1 MNNLANLLVPTRCIN
16 YCYRSLGKNVY
27 NWNDEGIK
35 YPGFKYYPRSDDFKD
50 PPYTPTK
57 LFRVQRIKPVKG
69 TPWWERNILKELKL
83 MGKSNDVVIIKNI
96 PENNSRLWRI
106 KHLIKIVPIT
116 FPDGFPQDV
125 SGTFLKENGEL
136 TVTKSV
142 PLVNDRL
149 IERENIDNDIKKMDG
164 DTLRRALRKKWL
176 NGWQ

>member
-1 MNNLANLLVPTRCIN
+1 M
-16 YCYRSLGKNVY
+16 
-27 NWNDEGIK
+27 
-35 YPGFKYYPRSDDFKD
+35 
-50 PPYTPTK
+50 
-57 LFRVQRIKPVKG
+57 
-69 TPWWERNILKELKL
+69 
-83 MGKSNDVVIIKNI
+83 VIIKNI

>member
-1 MNNLANLLVPTRCIN
+1 MNSISNLLMPIRCVN

-27 NWNDEGIK
+27 NWRGEGIQ
-35 YPGFKYYPRSDDFKD
+35 YPGFKYYPRNKDFKD

-83 MGKSNDVVIIKNI
+83 DGKTNDVVIIKNI

-116 FPDGFPQDV
+116 FPNGFPQDV
-125 SGTFLKENGEL
+125 TGTFLKENGEL
-136 TVTKSV
+136 TVMKSV
-142 PLVNDRL
+142 VPVEVEL
-149 IERENIDNDIKKMDG
+149 IEQEKIDNNVMKMDG
-164 DTLRRALRKKWL
+164 NTLRKALRKKWL